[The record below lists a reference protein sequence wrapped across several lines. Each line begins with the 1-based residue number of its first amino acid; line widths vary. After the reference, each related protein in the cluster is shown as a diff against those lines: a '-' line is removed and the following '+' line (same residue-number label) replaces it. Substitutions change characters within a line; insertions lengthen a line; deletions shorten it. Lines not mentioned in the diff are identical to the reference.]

1 MALLRRKLV
10 LAVLVAFILTLLV
23 ILVLALLILLV
34 AILVVVLVLAVVLVL
49 ILIVAHDFTP
59 FCSYYDPGI
68 KFLYKG
74 ERMMERLP
82 KEFLSV
88 MEPLLGGNY
97 SDFIQSFLQPPYR
110 AVRLNPLKITAEKAA
125 AVLPFRLSPAPF
137 CSESYY
143 IDPAAQGVGSHPL
156 HHAGAYYVQEPS
168 AAGAV
173 TVLDPKPG
181 DRVLDLCAAPGGKST
196 QIGTA
201 LRGKG
206 LLWSNEFVKSRTGSL
221 LSNVERMGLR
231 NCVVSSCYPE
241 TLCKRLAGWF
251 DKVLVDAPCSG
262 EGMFRRNPD
271 AVKEWS
277 LNHTKACAQRQE
289 AILQTASGAVKPGGV
304 LVYSTCT
311 FSPLENEGVVETFLK
326 RNRDFELID
335 CGVSFGRPSGLPEA
349 RRIFPMDGGEGH
361 FIAKLRKNEES
372 FESVECVEK
381 AGVYQNNKLNKEIK
395 ASISNLLNQLLIEIP
410 KGTLQSF
417 GETALLLPEGLPE
430 LSGLGVLRAGV
441 PVGELRRGRVEPAHG
456 LFVASRPEECRQVL
470 NLTAEDP
477 RVKAFLHGEE
487 IDAPGFQG
495 FAGISVEGVMTG
507 FGKCS
512 GGRMKNRYPKGLR
525 TL

>member
-1 MALLRRKLV
+1 MQRRQRVALLHKIADAHIHHQPNRRV
-10 LAVLVAFILTLLV
+10 
-23 ILVLALLILLV
+23 
-34 AILVVVLVLAVVLVL
+34 
-49 ILIVAHDFTP
+49 D
-59 FCSYYDPGI
+59 
-68 KFLYKG
+68 
-74 ERMMERLP
+74 R
-82 KEFLSV
+82 
-88 MEPLLGGNY
+88 
-97 SDFIQSFLQPPYR
+97 
-110 AVRLNPLKITAEKAA
+110 VRLLLAARAEILK
-125 AVLPFRLSPAPF
+125 
-137 CSESYY
+137 
-143 IDPAAQGVGSHPL
+143 
-156 HHAGAYYVQEPS
+156 
-168 AAGAV
+168 
-173 TVLDPKPG
+173 
-181 DRVLDLCAAPGGKST
+181 
-196 QIGTA
+196 
-201 LRGKG
+201 
-206 LLWSNEFVKSRTGSL
+206 SNL
-221 LSNVERMGLR
+221 ERMG
-231 NCVVSSCYPE
+231 VSNAVALNESPARIADALPE
-241 TLCKRLAGWF
+241 FF
-251 DKVLVDAPCSG
+251 DRVLVDAPCSG
-262 EGMFRRNPD
+262 EGMFRKEPVARQQHCEALVKQCAELGAEILD
-271 AVKEWS
+271 CAAAV
-277 LNHTKACAQRQE
+277 LA
-289 AILQTASGAVKPGGV
+289 PGGQ

-381 AGVYQNNKLNKEIK
+381 AGIYQNNKLNKEIK
-395 ASISNLLNQLLIEIP
+395 ASINNLLNQLLIEIP

-456 LFVASRPEECRQVL
+456 LFMASRPEECRQVL